1 VRWLLSLLLVVIA
14 AIGLQVI
21 AQRSPSSP
29 LVAWGCIALIAFLL
43 FTLGKAY
50 GSPINP
56 FRVYVALGLFVLLA
70 FVWVQ
75 FLVALG
81 PYVVMPLI
89 VVLSGLLVWRTWAT
103 GDALRRRREELG
115 FCGRCGY
122 DRRASPDVC
131 PECGA
136 EIHEALI
143 NWFDIPQPRIAV
155 AGVNPHASENGQF
168 GDEEERIISPAILM
182 ARDQGI
188 DCSGPYPPDTIFLAA
203 ANGKYDAVVAMYH
216 DQGLIPVKLL
226 AFDKAVNVTIGLPII
241 RTSPDHGTAFDI
253 VGRNRANP
261 GSMRAAIELAIDMA
275 IKRHQRQDAQRHAP
289 VPQNHDRA

>member
-81 PYVVMPLI
+81 PHVVMTLI
-89 VVLSGLLVWRTWAT
+89 VVLSGLLVWRTWAK
-103 GDALRRRREELG
+103 GDALRRRREEMG
-115 FCGRCGY
+115 FCSRCGY
-122 DRRASPDVC
+122 DLRASPDVC

-136 EIHEALI
+136 EVNEDLKRRR
-143 NWFDIPQPRIAV
+143 RIA
-155 AGVNPHASENGQF
+155 
-168 GDEEERIISPAILM
+168 EE
-182 ARDQGI
+182 
-188 DCSGPYPPDTIFLAA
+188 LAA
-203 ANGKYDAVVAMYH
+203 
-216 DQGLIPVKLL
+216 
-226 AFDKAVNVTIGLPII
+226 
-241 RTSPDHGTAFDI
+241 
-253 VGRNRANP
+253 
-261 GSMRAAIELAIDMA
+261 
-275 IKRHQRQDAQRHAP
+275 QRAQREGHALAHPSTAGDISASDRPSAQGVRVGGRP
-289 VPQNHDRA
+289 VDRRTVASSRGVAAVRSL